1 MVLRHGIQILL
12 DFCYATTKW
21 AASIPGVKCTQ
32 KTVGH
37 PIDGSPWFTEVKLIL
52 WPRDTRS
59 TREEIPEVVVTA
71 VTVDAGSAKRP
82 RPAESSLVKVSRR
95 IQEETAW
102 GSPEARLIFCVKRG

>member
-1 MVLRHGIQILL
+1 MGYKSSWIFATPLQSGRHQYLVLLR
-12 DFCYATTKW
+12 
-21 AASIPGVKCTQ
+21 KCTQ